1 MKIYKLTYGLIA
13 ATMLSLASC
22 VSNDY
27 PEFDDADAF
36 VAFTE
41 GTVDALE
48 GGEAV
53 KIPVLLTSLSG
64 LSATVEVEVLDS
76 TAVEGKDFTIENK
89 TLTFDNENPQQE
101 VVINVVNDDEY
112 TSSRA
117 FTLVLKESGVKLGA
131 AKKCV
136 VNIVDDEH
144 PLSFLFNTYKTSV
157 VDKWGDAYDI
167 EGTITRDA
175 EDDTKVWFNNFFTPW
190 LTIKNGFNTSFYGIV
205 NAEKTEIQVPAGQ
218 DSGIKAGD
226 VPVLLYVG
234 ETDEVTG
241 TMYDSGKNLVI
252 QIKDDGATLFIVNAW
267 GAAAGESWYDLVPGG
282 VTLTKK

>member
-205 NAEKTEIQVPAGQ
+205 NADKTEIQVPAGQ

-226 VPVLLYVG
+226 VPVLLFVG